1 MNNKRLIVS
10 ISFLSI
16 ALIAGYSFAAFKSL
30 GSTFETDSFL
40 SSAKVAKSV
49 DEVALN
55 LIVNELDVDRG
66 VQYVTATPQLSGEQG
81 ESTANGSFPRHGQV
95 FSFDVFS
102 GPTLL
107 DVPAGSFVG
116 SQSLGLRLNGTP
128 TNYPFDTYE
137 SKIYATASSDYT
149 EDGITKLV
157 LRDMTEL
164 VPGFSGTSKYLAFI
178 DESSDKAKIQGD
190 IQQGMG
196 LVQWK
201 FERSNSTVVAAFLLG
216 ALMIIGAA
224 VSSLMTLNVLRGRR
238 PPTINALVWFA
249 AFLFALFQVR
259 NQLPGDPP
267 NGVRFDLFVFYP
279 VVLLLIILIA
289 INVQLWNNRDDWDL
303 ENPNMALDGKIVKV
317 AKPE

>member
-1 MNNKRLIVS
+1 MTNRRRLFS
-10 ISFLSI
+10 ISILSLS
-16 ALIAGYSFAAFKSL
+16 LIAGYSYAALKSL
-30 GSTFETDSFL
+30 GSTFQTDSYL
-40 SSAKVAKSV
+40 SSAKVETTV

-55 LIVNELDVDRG
+55 LIVNELDVERG

-81 ESTANGSFPRHGQV
+81 DSTANGSFPKHGLV

-107 DVPAGSFVG
+107 DIPAGSFVG
-116 SQSLGLRLNGTP
+116 SQSLGLRLNGSP
-128 TNYPFDTYE
+128 TNYPFDRYE
-137 SKIYATASSDYT
+137 GKIYATASSDLT
-149 EDGITKLV
+149 EDGTTKLI
-157 LRDMTEL
+157 LRDITGL
-164 VPGFSGTSKYLAFI
+164 VPGFSGKSQYLAFV
-178 DESSDKAKIQGD
+178 DESRDQAKILGD

-201 FERSNSTVVAAFLLG
+201 FERSNSTIVAAFLLG

-289 INVQLWNNRDDWDL
+289 VNVQLWNNRDDWDL
-303 ENPNMALDGKIVKV
+303 ENPKIALDGKI
-317 AKPE
+317 AKEAKFE